1 MAAEDIG
8 PTTIVSDALA
18 ARVATVRAVNAAS
31 ARQPAPP
38 PDEMASPWPPAP
50 PRPVQFPPEFINRD
64 NIAKA
69 AEAVESIQTAAKQ
82 HRGRPP
88 KKGKQESAQV
98 SSSAW
103 DMLDRLLTRWARQI
117 AVTSRERANFELARS
132 LMSCGASFLRA
143 RVPVEAVASIVRLSN
158 ELAEAGG
165 QIDEDDKRINELR
178 RQLRSEVFDTEKPAG
193 KPDDEDEED
202 EEENGSEE

>member
-1 MAAEDIG
+1 MAAEDIE
-8 PTTIVSDALA
+8 PIVSDALA

-38 PDEMASPWPPAP
+38 PDEMASPWPPAV
-50 PRPVQFPPEFINRD
+50 PRPVQFPPDFINRD
-64 NIAKA
+64 NIKKA
-69 AEAVESIQTAAKQ
+69 AETIQAAAK
-82 HRGRPP
+82 PN
-88 KKGKQESAQV
+88 KGSLKREESSQDSEPVSPQV
-98 SSSAW
+98 SNNAW
-103 DMLDRLLTRWARQI
+103 DMLDRLLTRWSRQI
-117 AVTSRERANFELARS
+117 AVTSRDRANFELARS

-178 RQLRSEVFDTEKPAG
+178 RRLRNEVFDTGKPAG
-193 KPDDEDEED
+193 KPDDEDEE
-202 EEENGSEE
+202 EEEAEDGV